1 MSGQVRFM
9 RLILFFDLPSI
20 TRQEKKNYRLFIKF
34 IKESGFIS
42 LQESVYAKVVVSERI
57 AKSTIAALES
67 HRPPAG
73 LVQVLTVTEKQFAS
87 MKWITG
93 SQMDSEV
100 VDDLEDLIV
109 I

>member
-9 RLILFFDLPSI
+9 RLVLFFDLPST
-20 TRQEKKNYRLFIKF
+20 TRQERKNYRLFIKF

-57 AKSTIAALES
+57 AKSTLTALEA
-67 HRPPAG
+67 HKPPAG

-87 MKWITG
+87 MKWIAGTQSNDG
-93 SQMDSEV
+93 V
-100 VDDLEDLIV
+100 IDDLEDLVV

>member
-9 RLILFFDLPSI
+9 RLVLFFDLPST
-20 TRQEKKNYRLFIKF
+20 TRQEQKNYRLFTKF

-57 AKSTIAALES
+57 AKSTLTALEA
-67 HRPPAG
+67 HKPPAG

-93 SQMDSEV
+93 TQSSDGV
-100 VDDLEDLIV
+100 IDDLEDLVV